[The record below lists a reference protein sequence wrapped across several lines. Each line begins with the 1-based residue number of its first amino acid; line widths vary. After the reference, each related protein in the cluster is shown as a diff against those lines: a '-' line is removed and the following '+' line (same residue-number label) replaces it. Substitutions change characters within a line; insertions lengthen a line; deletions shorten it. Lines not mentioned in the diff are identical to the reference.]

1 MLRRTA
7 GRSAAGAPAL
17 AGLVAALLAS
27 PVVAAAGPESA
38 VPGPASSAAV
48 ATPPRLLVSDDGDVW
63 ERHLSSALFDGA
75 PSLVPGASSTASFW
89 VKNLSEGP
97 AVLRTSVT
105 DVRASSPALAE
116 QLSVTTTSPDA
127 VAGTT
132 TVALGDGSCTVST
145 RASVLAAGQEVVLDV
160 DLSLDERATEA
171 AAEQSVEF
179 TVLVTLTG
187 TTPQGA
193 PPTSCAAPT
202 GGDAVGV
209 DATSGGAGT
218 PGTAVPS
225 AAPAAPSAPGG
236 TAATDDAL
244 AVVPGTEVL
253 VPARGQLRTAGDG
266 PARQF
271 VDLPVPSFV
280 PVPLRETW
288 LPVAAALVAAL
299 AGATLAVVRRRRHE
313 DEDAS

>member
-7 GRSAAGAPAL
+7 VRAAASAVL
-17 AGLVAALLAS
+17 LAALVAS
-27 PVVAAAGPESA
+27 PVVGVAG
-38 VPGPASSAAV
+38 GPTSSAAA

-63 ERHLSSALFDGA
+63 ERHLTGALFDEA

-116 QLSVTTTSPDA
+116 RLSVTTTSPDA

-132 TVALGDGSCTVST
+132 TVALGDGSCTGST

-160 DLSLDERATEA
+160 DLALDERATAA
-171 AAEQSVEF
+171 AAEQSVDF

-193 PPTSCAAPT
+193 PPASCAAPT
-202 GGDAVGV
+202 GGDAVAIG
-209 DATSGGAGT
+209 ATSGGAGT
-218 PGTAVPS
+218 SGA
-225 AAPAAPSAPGG
+225 
-236 TAATDDAL
+236 
-244 AVVPGTEVL
+244 EVL
-253 VPARGQLRTAGDG
+253 VPARGQLRTAGEG
-266 PARQF
+266 PVLPF
-271 VDLPVPSFV
+271 VELPVPSFV

-299 AGATLAVVRRRRHE
+299 VGATLAAVRRR

>member
-7 GRSAAGAPAL
+7 CRAAASAVVL
-17 AGLVAALLAS
+17 AALVAS
-27 PVVAAAGPESA
+27 PVVGAAG
-38 VPGPASSAAV
+38 GPTSSAAA

-63 ERHLSSALFDGA
+63 ERHLTGALFDGA

-116 QLSVTTTSPDA
+116 RLSVTTTSPDA

-132 TVALGDGSCTVST
+132 TVALGDGSCTGST

-160 DLSLDERATEA
+160 DLALDERATAA
-171 AAEQSVEF
+171 AAEQSVDF

-187 TTPQGA
+187 TTRQGT
-193 PPTSCAAPT
+193 PPASCASPT

-209 DATSGGAGT
+209 AATSGGAGT
-218 PGTAVPS
+218 PGTLVPS
-225 AAPAAPSAPGG
+225 AAPSARSAPD
-236 TAATDDAL
+236 AAAAAGDAV
-244 AVVPGTEVL
+244 AAAPGTEVL

-266 PARQF
+266 PARPF
-271 VDLPVPSFV
+271 VDLPTPSFV

-299 AGATLAVVRRRRHE
+299 AGATLAAVRRRR
-313 DEDAS
+313 DEDGDAS

>member
-1 MLRRTA
+1 VLRRTA
-7 GRSAAGAPAL
+7 VRAAASAVL
-17 AGLVAALLAS
+17 LAALVAS
-27 PVVAAAGPESA
+27 PVVGVAG
-38 VPGPASSAAV
+38 GPTSSAAA

-63 ERHLSSALFDGA
+63 ERHLTGALFDEA

-116 QLSVTTTSPDA
+116 RLSVTTASPDA

-132 TVALGDGSCTVST
+132 TVALGDGSCTGST

-160 DLSLDERATEA
+160 DLALDERATAA
-171 AAEQSVEF
+171 AAEQSVDF

-193 PPTSCAAPT
+193 PPASCAAPT

-209 DATSGGAGT
+209 SATSGGART
-218 PGTAVPS
+218 PGAAVPS
-225 AAPAAPSAPGG
+225 AAPSARSAPD
-236 TAATDDAL
+236 AATSDDDAL
-244 AVVPGTEVL
+244 AVEPRAEVL
-253 VPARGQLRTAGDG
+253 VPARGQLRTAGEG
-266 PARQF
+266 PVLPF
-271 VDLPVPSFV
+271 VELPVPSFV

-299 AGATLAVVRRRRHE
+299 VGATLAAVRRR